1 MGERGPGPPLERI
14 DARRPL
20 KSGEVEINRES
31 SRETGPRPGA
41 RRKWLKALPILLLMS
56 GLSGISAPSVASAQS
71 EALQK
76 GFLPIVQLWKRG
88 KTVCANKELPACVD
102 ITKDVMK
109 RLGILQ
115 NNLKH
120 GAEKVLV
127 IGARALMA
135 AGINEARA
143 VVAYQVSGADTAC
156 ILLGN
161 AQINMANADDA
172 LSLLPPRNWQANVK
186 RHVSQMKRSS
196 NIDRRRLGRIVPRV
210 CPSNRIF

>member
-1 MGERGPGPPLERI
+1 MGERGSGPPLERV

-20 KSGEVEINRES
+20 NSREVEINRDPP
-31 SRETGPRPGA
+31 RETGPRPGA
-41 RRKWLKALPILLLMS
+41 RRKWLKVLPALLLMS

-88 KTVCANKELPACVD
+88 KTVCASKELPACVD
-102 ITKDVMK
+102 ITKEVM
-109 RLGILQ
+109 RRIGILQ
-115 NNLKH
+115 KNLKH

-172 LSLLPPRNWQANVK
+172 LSLLPPRSWRANVK
-186 RHVSQMKRSS
+186 KYVSQMRKSA
-196 NIDRRRLGRIVPRV
+196 NIDRSRLGRIVPRF
-210 CPSNRIF
+210 CPSDRIF